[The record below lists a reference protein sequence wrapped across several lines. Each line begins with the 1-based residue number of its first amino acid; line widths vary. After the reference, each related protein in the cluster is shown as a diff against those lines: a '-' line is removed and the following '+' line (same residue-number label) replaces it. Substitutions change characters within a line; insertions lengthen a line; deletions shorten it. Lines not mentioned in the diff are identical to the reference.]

1 MAGVFFWICDGMN
14 YRVFCDFDGT
24 VAVEDVGNEVFT
36 SFANPDHWW
45 KLVAEWR
52 EKKITSREMWSRQAA
67 LMRLTAHDLDRFAA
81 RQELDAHFKSFTE
94 FCAKSKVPV
103 CILSDG
109 MDVYIKRI
117 LARHGLEEIPVISNR
132 LVMHPDGTVT
142 VEFPYFKEG
151 CGACANCKGLHIRNL
166 RQQDEMTIFVGD
178 GYSDICAVK
187 EADILFAK
195 KDLQRYCQD
204 NKIAF
209 ISFQTFADV
218 QMKLEALLYY

>member
-1 MAGVFFWICDGMN
+1 MN

-24 VAVEDVGNEVFT
+24 VAVEDVGNKVFT
-36 SFANPDHWW
+36 SFANPEHWW

-67 LMRLTAHDLDRFAA
+67 LMRLTARDLDRFAA
-81 RQELDAHFKSFTE
+81 NQILDVHFKSFNE
-94 FCAKSKVPV
+94 FCVKNKVPV

-117 LARHGLEEIPVISNR
+117 LDRHGLEEIPVISNR

-142 VEFPYFKEG
+142 VEFPYFQEG

-166 RQQDEMTIFVGD
+166 RQQDEMTVFVGD
-178 GYSDICAVK
+178 GYSDICALK

-195 KDLQRYCQD
+195 KDLQRYCRE

-209 ISFQTFADV
+209 NSFKTFAEV
-218 QMKLEALLYY
+218 QTKLEALLYC